1 VRLPFQREQ
10 AAQNTTRMTLS
21 RITQQVILTS
31 LLGSLSAVAEVL
43 ATVPIV
49 PPGAPGQ
56 SPLDLDAETAVAITN
71 SAWIAADVICGK
83 DYQ

>member
-1 VRLPFQREQ
+1 
-10 AAQNTTRMTLS
+10 
-21 RITQQVILTS
+21 
-31 LLGSLSAVAEVL
+31 VAEVL